1 MMKGRFIKTGI
12 LVTAFLLI
20 MGVGFAPRAQAAC
33 VIFDWENGVLDSG
46 ARTFTFDILV
56 GDIIGLADLDGWQLD
71 FDITR
76 MGGPG
81 DPFSFHYIDISGDSD
96 YVFFGDSFDWGN
108 DINDLGGGANY
119 NFFGGDLTGSGGGVT
134 PGSGGVGSLLARIV
148 LDDVDFCN
156 WFTIT
161 LNSGFSFFFDS
172 GSGLQELGG
181 TYDIHVVPI
190 PGAVWL
196 LGTGLLCLIG
206 IRRRRE
212 G

>member
-1 MMKGRFIKTGI
+1 MKGRFIKTGV

-20 MGVGFAPRAQAAC
+20 MGVGFAPRAQGAS
-33 VIFDWENGVLDSG
+33 VLFDWQNGDLDSV

-56 GDIIGLADLDGWQLD
+56 GDISGLSDLDGWQLD

-81 DPFSFHYIDISGDSD
+81 DPFSFGFIDIYGDSD
-96 YVFFGDSFDWGN
+96 YVFLGDSFDWEN
-108 DINDLGGGANY
+108 QINDLGGGANY
-119 NFFGGDLTGSGGGVT
+119 NFFGGDLTNSGNGVT
-134 PGSGGVGSLLARIV
+134 PGSGGVGLLLARIV
-148 LDDVDFCN
+148 LDDVEFCD

-161 LNSGFSFFFDS
+161 MNIPDAFFFDS
-172 GSGLQELGG
+172 GPGFEVLSG

-196 LGTGLLCLIG
+196 LGTGLACLIA